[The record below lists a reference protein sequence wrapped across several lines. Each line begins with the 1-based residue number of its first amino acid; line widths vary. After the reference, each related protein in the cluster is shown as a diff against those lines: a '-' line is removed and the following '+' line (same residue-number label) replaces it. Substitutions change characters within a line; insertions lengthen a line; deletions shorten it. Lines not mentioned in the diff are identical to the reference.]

1 MGNRRLRVTGIVGAL
16 SSGLLV
22 CYFGFRLSHS
32 AGAGPP
38 VTSVATTRQQ
48 PAPDQHEALIL
59 AEALKKKPNHTPV
72 LLRMAQLSEASGKHS
87 EAAAQLREVLG
98 YEPANTD
105 AHLELGRVLFQAG
118 DVTGAIEQT
127 QWILERHPE
136 HAEALYN
143 LGAIYANLG
152 NADYARR
159 YWGRLLL
166 ANPQSESAQRA
177 NGMLARLPATR
188 APVEKIQQ
196 TAAIGR

>member
-1 MGNRRLRVTGIVGAL
+1 METQQLRVAGIVGAL

-22 CYFGFRLSHS
+22 CYFGYKLNRSPD
-32 AGAGPP
+32 AGHP
-38 VTSVATTRQQ
+38 ATTGAAASQQ

-72 LLRMAQLSEASGKHS
+72 LLRMAQLSEASGRHS

-105 AHLELGRVLFQAG
+105 AHLELGRLLFQTG
-118 DVTGAIEQT
+118 DVPGAIEQT
-127 QWILERHPE
+127 QWILDRHPE
-136 HAEALYN
+136 HADALYN

-152 NADYARR
+152 NANYARR
-159 YWGRLLL
+159 YWERLLL
-166 ANPQSESAQRA
+166 TNPQSESAQRA

-188 APVEKIQQ
+188 APVERDQQ
-196 TAAIGR
+196 AAAIER